1 MNELMIEKLIRKLE
15 DLGFEFEVHKNFDET
30 LYLWKKGDYENFG
43 IFGENNENSL
53 KSLVAKMNADILAE
67 KVRLGEYIDPK
78 EFELL

>member
-1 MNELMIEKLIRKLE
+1 MSEVIIEKLIRKLE

-30 LYLWKKGDYENFG
+30 LYLWGKGDYENFG
-43 IFGENNENSL
+43 IFREDNENSL